1 MVEQIYNPDVVIVG
15 GGVAGLTVAINLA
28 PRKVC
33 VITKDSLGINTS
45 STWSQAGIAASVDK
59 NDSNEMH
66 ISDTLKTA
74 KGLGNETV
82 ARKIISESKATIKD
96 LEEIGVKFDKNP
108 DGSFNLGL
116 EGAHSHNRIVGSKG
130 DSSGIE
136 IMRGLIDEVKKL
148 DHITVLE
155 NVSIDSIMH
164 ENNTI
169 YGVIGRFTDKNIP
182 NNHVVIQSS
191 HIVLATGGL
200 GGIFANTTN
209 PRTSY
214 GEGIALAA
222 QVGAVLTDMEF
233 VQFHPT
239 GLDFG
244 LDPTPL
250 ATEAIRGAGAHL
262 INQNGERFMLGIH
275 EEVELAPRDIIAQ
288 NIFKQID
295 AGNSVFLDC
304 RKNIG
309 IDFKI
314 KFPQVYSYCTKAGID
329 PSKEMMPI
337 IPVAHYHI
345 GGVKTDL
352 RGRTSVEGL
361 WCCGE
366 ASATGVH
373 GANRLAS
380 NSLLEALVFGKIVAN
395 EINKEPL
402 KQNAEVISSSFIRTY
417 KEKTKNKIR
426 AKKFI
431 WQLRSTM
438 MRNLGIVRNQASIAK
453 GLSDIIRIE
462 RESRGMS
469 AKLNDMIL
477 VSKFII
483 CGAFK
488 REESRGCHL
497 RSDFTEENDNF
508 LKHLDQSKHTLEK
521 DILNIIDRRNKIDKE
536 NILAS

>member
-1 MVEQIYNPDVVIVG
+1 MTEKIYTPDVVIVG
-15 GGVAGLTVAINLA
+15 GGVAGLTVALNLA

-33 VITKDSLGINTS
+33 VITKSSLGVNTS
-45 STWSQAGIAASVDK
+45 SSWSQAGIAASIDK
-59 NDSNEMH
+59 DDSNQQH
-66 ISDTLKTA
+66 LDDTLKTA
-74 KGLGNETV
+74 KGLADETV
-82 ARKIISESKATIKD
+82 VKKIVSESSNVIKD
-96 LEEIGVKFDKNP
+96 LESIGVQFDKNP

-116 EGAHSHNRIVGSKG
+116 EGAHSHKRIVGSKG

-136 IMRGLIDEVKKL
+136 IMRGLINEVKQSE
-148 DHITVLE
+148 HITILE

-164 ENNTI
+164 EDNTI
-169 YGVIGRFTDKNIP
+169 YGVIGRFTNQNIP

-209 PRTSY
+209 PRSSY

-222 QVGAVLTDMEF
+222 QVGATLSDMEF

-262 INQNGERFMLGIH
+262 VNQNNERFMLGVH
-275 EEVELAPRDIIAQ
+275 PEVELAPRDIIAQ
-288 NIFKQID
+288 NIFQQLD
-295 AGNSVFLDC
+295 RGNSVFLDC
-304 RKNIG
+304 RNNIG
-309 IDFKI
+309 GNFELQ
-314 KFPQVYSYCTKAGID
+314 FPQVHSYCVKAEID
-329 PSKEMMPI
+329 PAKDLMPI

-352 RGRTSVEGL
+352 TGRTSVAGL

-366 ASATGVH
+366 VAATGVH

-380 NSLLEALVFGKIVAN
+380 NSLLEALVFGKIVAQ
-395 EINKEPL
+395 EINKEPF
-402 KQNAEVISSSFIRTY
+402 KQQSDIVSSSFIKTY
-417 KEKTKNKIR
+417 KEKTRSKIR

-438 MRNLGIVRNQASIAK
+438 MRNLGIVRNQTSILK
-453 GLSDIIRIE
+453 GLTEIIRIE
-462 RESRGMS
+462 RESRGLS

-483 CGAFK
+483 VGAMK
-488 REESRGCHL
+488 RVESRGCHL
-497 RSDFTEENDNF
+497 RYDYPKEDPNF
-508 LKHLDQSKHTLEK
+508 LKHIDQSQVSLEEDLK
-521 DILNIIDRRNKIDKE
+521 LILSEKE
-536 NILAS
+536 FPIEKSVAK

>member
-1 MVEQIYNPDVVIVG
+1 MTEKIYSPDVVIVG
-15 GGVAGLTVAINLA
+15 GGVAGLTVALNLA
-28 PRKVC
+28 PRRVC
-33 VITKDSLGINTS
+33 VITKNNLGVNTS
-45 STWSQAGIAASVDK
+45 SSWSQAGIAASIDK
-59 NDSNEMH
+59 DDSNEKH
-66 ISDTLKTA
+66 LDDTLKTA
-74 KGLGNETV
+74 KGLANKEV
-82 ARKIISESKATIKD
+82 VEKIVSESVNVIKD
-96 LEEIGVKFDKNP
+96 LESIGVQFDKNP

-136 IMRGLIDEVKKL
+136 IMRGLINKVKSSE
-148 DHITVLE
+148 HITILE

-164 ENNTI
+164 EDNTI
-169 YGVIGRFTDKNIP
+169 YGVIGRFTDKNVP

-209 PRTSY
+209 PRSSY

-222 QVGAVLTDMEF
+222 QVGATLTDMEF

-262 INQNGERFMLGIH
+262 VNQNNERFMLGVH
-275 EEVELAPRDIIAQ
+275 PEVELAPRDVIAQ

-295 AGNSVFLDC
+295 MGNSVFLDC
-304 RKNIG
+304 RENIG
-309 IDFKI
+309 DDFEL
-314 KFPQVYSYCTKAGID
+314 KFPQVYSYCVKAEID
-329 PSKEMMPI
+329 PAKDLMPI
-337 IPVAHYHI
+337 LPVAHYHI

-352 RGRTSVEGL
+352 HGRTSVNGL

-366 ASATGVH
+366 VAATGVH

-380 NSLLEALVFGKIVAN
+380 NSLLEALVFGKVVAQQINN
-395 EINKEPL
+395 EPFK
-402 KQNAEVISSSFIRTY
+402 KQIDTITSSFIRTY
-417 KEKTKNKIR
+417 KEKTRSKIR
-426 AKKFI
+426 ARKYI

-438 MRNLGIVRNQASIAK
+438 MRHLGIVRNQSSILK
-453 GLSDIIRIE
+453 GLTEIIRIE
-462 RESRGMS
+462 RESRGLS

-483 CGAFK
+483 VGAMK
-488 REESRGCHL
+488 RTESRGCHL
-497 RSDFTEENDNF
+497 RYDYPNEDPNF
-508 LKHLDQSKHTLEK
+508 LKHIDQSQETLIK
-521 DILNIIDRRNKIDKE
+521 DLE
-536 NILAS
+536 NIQSKSELFIEKSFAN

>member
-1 MVEQIYNPDVVIVG
+1 MTENIYTPDVVVVG
-15 GGVAGLTVAINLA
+15 GGVAGLTVALNLA

-33 VITKDSLGINTS
+33 VITKSNLGINTS
-45 STWSQAGIAASVDK
+45 SSWSQAGIAASIDK
-59 NDSNEMH
+59 DDSLEIH
-66 ISDTLKTA
+66 LKDTLKTA
-74 KGLGNETV
+74 KGLANEAV
-82 ARKIISESKATIKD
+82 AKKIISESFNVIKD
-96 LEEIGVKFDKNP
+96 LENIGVQFDKNS

-116 EGAHSHNRIVGSKG
+116 EAAHSHKRIVGSKG

-136 IMRGLIDEVKKL
+136 IMRGLINEVKQSE
-148 DHITVLE
+148 HITVLE

-169 YGVIGRFTDKNIP
+169 YGVIGRFTDKNMP
-182 NNHVVIQSS
+182 DNHVIIQSS

-200 GGIFANTTN
+200 GGIYANTTN
-209 PRTSY
+209 PRSSY

-222 QVGAVLTDMEF
+222 EVGAILTDMEF

-250 ATEAIRGAGAHL
+250 ATEAIRGAGAFL
-262 INQNGERFMLGIH
+262 VNQNNDRFMLSAH
-275 EEVELAPRDIIAQ
+275 PDAELAPRDIIAQ

-295 AGNSVFLDC
+295 QGNSVFLDC
-304 RKNIG
+304 RDTIG
-309 IDFKI
+309 DNFKSR
-314 KFPQVYSYCTKAGID
+314 FPQVHSYCVKAEID
-329 PSKEMMPI
+329 PAKDLMPI

-345 GGVKTDL
+345 GGVKTDIT
-352 RGRTSVEGL
+352 GRTSVDGL

-366 ASATGVH
+366 VAATGVH

-395 EINKEPL
+395 EINSQPFKQEQQAINSNFL
-402 KQNAEVISSSFIRTY
+402 KTY
-417 KEKTKNKIR
+417 KEKTRSKIR
-426 AKKFI
+426 AKKYI

-438 MRNLGIVRNQASIAK
+438 MRHLGIVRNETSILK
-453 GLSDIIRIE
+453 GLSEIIRIE
-462 RESRGMS
+462 RDSKGLS

-483 CGAFK
+483 VGAIK
-488 REESRGCHL
+488 RTESRGCHL
-497 RSDFTEENDNF
+497 RFDYPNADPKF
-508 LKHLDQSKHTLEK
+508 LNHIDQTQITMEQDIESILLEK
-521 DILNIIDRRNKIDKE
+521 DLPQEKT
-536 NILAS
+536 LAS

>member
-262 INQNGERFMLGIH
+262 INQNSERFMLGIH

-497 RSDFTEENDNF
+497 RSDFTEENDKF

-521 DILNIIDRRNKIDKE
+521 DILNIIDRRNNIDKE

>member
-1 MVEQIYNPDVVIVG
+1 MAEQIYNPDVVIVG

-33 VITKDSLGINTS
+33 VITKDVLGINTS
-45 STWSQAGIAASVDK
+45 SSWSQAGIAASIDK
-59 NDSNEMH
+59 KDSNEIH
-66 ISDTLKTA
+66 ILDTLKTA
-74 KGLGNETV
+74 KGLGNEEV
-82 ARKIISESKATIKD
+82 ARKIISESRSTISD

-136 IMRGLIDEVKKL
+136 IMRGLIEEVRKL
-148 DHITVLE
+148 DHITILE
-155 NVSIDSIMH
+155 NISIDSIMH
-164 ENNTI
+164 EKNTI
-169 YGVIGRFTDKNIP
+169 YGVIGRFTNKNIP

-233 VQFHPT
+233 IQFHPT

-262 INQNGERFMLGIH
+262 VNQNGERFMLGVH
-275 EEVELAPRDIIAQ
+275 KEVELAPRDIIAQ
-288 NIFKQID
+288 SIFKQID
-295 AGNSVFLDC
+295 SGNSVFLDC

-309 IDFKI
+309 KDFKK
-314 KFPQVYSYCTKAGID
+314 KFPQVHSYCIKAGID

-352 RGRTSVEGL
+352 EGRTSVEGL

-366 ASATGVH
+366 VSATGVH

-380 NSLLEALVFGKIVAN
+380 NSLLEALVYGKIVAK

-402 KQNAEVISSSFIRTY
+402 KQNEEVISSSFIRTY

-438 MRNLGIVRNQASIAK
+438 MRNLGIVRDQKTIAK

-469 AKLNDMIL
+469 AKLNDMIM

-483 CGAFK
+483 CGAYK

-497 RSDFTEENDNF
+497 RSDFTSENIEF
-508 LKHLDQSKHTLEK
+508 LTHFDQSKETL
-521 DILNIIDRRNKIDKE
+521 DQDIASILNSLKNIEHE
-536 NILAS
+536 NVLAS

>member
-1 MVEQIYNPDVVIVG
+1 MTENIYTPDVVVVG
-15 GGVAGLTVAINLA
+15 GGVAGLTVALNLA

-33 VITKDSLGINTS
+33 VITKSNLGINTS
-45 STWSQAGIAASVDK
+45 SSWSQAGIAASIDK
-59 NDSNEMH
+59 DDSLEIH
-66 ISDTLKTA
+66 LKDTLKTA
-74 KGLGNETV
+74 KGLANEAV
-82 ARKIISESKATIKD
+82 AKKIISESFNVIKD
-96 LEEIGVKFDKNP
+96 LENIGVKFDKNS

-116 EGAHSHNRIVGSKG
+116 EAAHSHKRIVGSKG

-136 IMRGLIDEVKKL
+136 IMRGLINEVKQSE
-148 DHITVLE
+148 HITVLE

-169 YGVIGRFTDKNIP
+169 YGVIGRFTDKNMP
-182 NNHVVIQSS
+182 DNHVIIQSS

-200 GGIFANTTN
+200 GGIYANTTN
-209 PRTSY
+209 PRSSY

-222 QVGAVLTDMEF
+222 EVGAILTDMEF

-250 ATEAIRGAGAHL
+250 ATEAIRGAGAFL
-262 INQNGERFMLGIH
+262 VNQNNDRFMLSAH
-275 EEVELAPRDIIAQ
+275 PDAELAPRDIIAQ

-295 AGNSVFLDC
+295 QGNSVFLDC
-304 RKNIG
+304 RDTIG
-309 IDFKI
+309 DNFKSR
-314 KFPQVYSYCTKAGID
+314 FPQVHSYCVKAEID
-329 PSKEMMPI
+329 PAKDLMPI

-345 GGVKTDL
+345 GGVKTDIT
-352 RGRTSVEGL
+352 GRTSVDGL

-366 ASATGVH
+366 VAATGVH

-395 EINKEPL
+395 EINSQPFKQEQQAINSNFL
-402 KQNAEVISSSFIRTY
+402 KTY
-417 KEKTKNKIR
+417 KEKTRSKIR
-426 AKKFI
+426 AKKYI

-438 MRNLGIVRNQASIAK
+438 MRHLGIVRNETSILK
-453 GLSDIIRIE
+453 GLSEIIRIE
-462 RESRGMS
+462 RDSKGLS

-483 CGAFK
+483 VGAIK
-488 REESRGCHL
+488 RTESRGCHL
-497 RSDFTEENDNF
+497 RFDYPNADPKF
-508 LKHLDQSKHTLEK
+508 LNHIDQTQITMEQDIESILLEK
-521 DILNIIDRRNKIDKE
+521 DLPQEKT
-536 NILAS
+536 LAS

>member
-1 MVEQIYNPDVVIVG
+1 MTEKIYTPDVVIVG
-15 GGVAGLTVAINLA
+15 GGVAGLTVALNLA

-33 VITKDSLGINTS
+33 VITKSSLGVNTS
-45 STWSQAGIAASVDK
+45 SSWSQAGIAASIDK
-59 NDSNEMH
+59 DDSNQQH
-66 ISDTLKTA
+66 LDDTLKTA
-74 KGLGNETV
+74 KGLADEAV
-82 ARKIISESKATIKD
+82 VKKIVSESANVIKD
-96 LEEIGVKFDKNP
+96 LENIGVKFDKNP

-116 EGAHSHNRIVGSKG
+116 EGAHSHKRIVGSKG

-136 IMRGLIDEVKKL
+136 IMRGLINEVEKSE
-148 DHITVLE
+148 HITVLE
-155 NVSIDSIMH
+155 NISIDSIMH
-164 ENNTI
+164 EENTI
-169 YGVIGRFTDKNIP
+169 YGVIGRFTDNNIP

-209 PRTSY
+209 PRSSY

-222 QVGAVLTDMEF
+222 QVGATLSDMEF

-262 INQNGERFMLGIH
+262 VNQNNERFMLGVH
-275 EEVELAPRDIIAQ
+275 PEVELAPRDIIAQ
-288 NIFKQID
+288 NIFQQLD
-295 AGNSVFLDC
+295 QGNSVFLDC
-304 RKNIG
+304 RNTIG
-309 IDFKI
+309 GNFETR
-314 KFPQVYSYCTKAGID
+314 FPQVHSYCVRAEINPEKD
-329 PSKEMMPI
+329 LMPI

-352 RGRTSVEGL
+352 TGRTSVEGL

-366 ASATGVH
+366 VAATGVH

-380 NSLLEALVFGKIVAN
+380 NSLLEALVFGKIVAQ
-395 EINKEPL
+395 EINKQPF
-402 KQNAEVISSSFIRTY
+402 KQQSDVVSSSFIKTY
-417 KEKTKNKIR
+417 KEKTRSKIR
-426 AKKFI
+426 ARKFI

-438 MRNLGIVRNQASIAK
+438 MRNLGIVRNQTSIFK
-453 GLSDIIRIE
+453 GLTEIIRIE
-462 RESRGMS
+462 RESRGLS

-483 CGAFK
+483 VGAMK
-488 REESRGCHL
+488 RAESRGCHL
-497 RSDFTEENDNF
+497 RFDYPNEDPNF
-508 LKHLDQSKHTLEK
+508 LKHIDQSQETLER
-521 DILNIIDRRNKIDKE
+521 DLELILSEKE
-536 NILAS
+536 LPIEKSIAN

>member
-1 MVEQIYNPDVVIVG
+1 
-15 GGVAGLTVAINLA
+15 
-28 PRKVC
+28 
-33 VITKDSLGINTS
+33 
-45 STWSQAGIAASVDK
+45 
-59 NDSNEMH
+59 
-66 ISDTLKTA
+66 
-74 KGLGNETV
+74 
-82 ARKIISESKATIKD
+82 
-96 LEEIGVKFDKNP
+96 
-108 DGSFNLGL
+108 
-116 EGAHSHNRIVGSKG
+116 
-130 DSSGIE
+130 
-136 IMRGLIDEVKKL
+136 
-148 DHITVLE
+148 
-155 NVSIDSIMH
+155 MH

-497 RSDFTEENDNF
+497 RSDFTEENDKF

-521 DILNIIDRRNKIDKE
+521 DILNIIDRRNNIDKE

>member
-1 MVEQIYNPDVVIVG
+1 MTENIYTPDVVVVG
-15 GGVAGLTVAINLA
+15 GGVAGLTVALNLA

-33 VITKDSLGINTS
+33 VITKSNLGINTS
-45 STWSQAGIAASVDK
+45 SSWSQAGIAASIDK
-59 NDSNEMH
+59 DDSLEIH
-66 ISDTLKTA
+66 LKDTLKTA
-74 KGLGNETV
+74 KGLANEAV
-82 ARKIISESKATIKD
+82 AKKIISESFNVIKD
-96 LEEIGVKFDKNP
+96 LENIGVKFDKNS

-116 EGAHSHNRIVGSKG
+116 EAAHSHKRIVGSKG

-136 IMRGLIDEVKKL
+136 IMRGLINEVKQSE
-148 DHITVLE
+148 HITVLE

-169 YGVIGRFTDKNIP
+169 YGVIGRFTDKNMP
-182 NNHVVIQSS
+182 DNHVIIQSS

-200 GGIFANTTN
+200 GGIYANTTN
-209 PRTSY
+209 PRSSY

-222 QVGAVLTDMEF
+222 EVGAILTDMEF

-250 ATEAIRGAGAHL
+250 ATEAIRGAGAFL
-262 INQNGERFMLGIH
+262 VNQNNDRFMLGAH
-275 EEVELAPRDIIAQ
+275 PDAELAPRDIIAQ

-295 AGNSVFLDC
+295 QGNSVFLDC
-304 RKNIG
+304 RDTIG
-309 IDFKI
+309 DNFKSR
-314 KFPQVYSYCTKAGID
+314 FPQVHSYCVKAEID
-329 PSKEMMPI
+329 PAKDLMPI

-345 GGVKTDL
+345 GGVKTDIT
-352 RGRTSVEGL
+352 GRTSVDGL

-366 ASATGVH
+366 VAATGVH

-395 EINKEPL
+395 EINSQPFKQEQQAINSNFL
-402 KQNAEVISSSFIRTY
+402 KTY
-417 KEKTKNKIR
+417 KEKTRSKIR
-426 AKKFI
+426 AKKYI

-438 MRNLGIVRNQASIAK
+438 MRHLGIVRNETSILK
-453 GLSDIIRIE
+453 GLSEIIRIE
-462 RESRGMS
+462 RDSKGLS

-483 CGAFK
+483 VGAIK
-488 REESRGCHL
+488 RTESRGCHL
-497 RSDFTEENDNF
+497 RFDYPNADPKF
-508 LKHLDQSKHTLEK
+508 LNHIDQTQITMEQDIESILLEK
-521 DILNIIDRRNKIDKE
+521 DLPQEKT
-536 NILAS
+536 LAS

>member
-1 MVEQIYNPDVVIVG
+1 MVEKIYTPDVVIVG
-15 GGVAGLTVAINLA
+15 GGVAGLTVALNLA

-33 VITKDSLGINTS
+33 VITKSSLGVNTS
-45 STWSQAGIAASVDK
+45 SSWSQAGIAASIDK
-59 NDSNEMH
+59 DDSNQQH
-66 ISDTLKTA
+66 LDDTLKTA
-74 KGLGNETV
+74 KGLADEAV
-82 ARKIISESKATIKD
+82 VKKIVSESASVIKD
-96 LEEIGVKFDKNP
+96 LEKIGVQFDKNP

-116 EGAHSHNRIVGSKG
+116 EGAHSHKRIVGSKG

-136 IMRGLIDEVKKL
+136 IMRGLINEVEKSE
-148 DHITVLE
+148 HITVLE

-164 ENNTI
+164 EDNTI
-169 YGVIGRFTDKNIP
+169 YGVIGRFTNNNIP

-209 PRTSY
+209 PRSSY

-222 QVGAVLTDMEF
+222 QVGATLSDMEF

-262 INQNGERFMLGIH
+262 VNQNNERFMLGVH
-275 EEVELAPRDIIAQ
+275 PEVELAPRDIIAQ
-288 NIFKQID
+288 NIFQQLD
-295 AGNSVFLDC
+295 QGNSVFLDC
-304 RKNIG
+304 RNNIG
-309 IDFKI
+309 GDFETR
-314 KFPQVYSYCTKAGID
+314 FPQVHSYCVKAEID
-329 PSKEMMPI
+329 PAKDLMPI

-352 RGRTSVEGL
+352 TGRTSVEGL

-366 ASATGVH
+366 VAATGVH

-380 NSLLEALVFGKIVAN
+380 NSLLEALVFGKIVAE
-395 EINKEPL
+395 EINKQPF
-402 KQNAEVISSSFIRTY
+402 KQQSDVVSSSFIKTY
-417 KEKTKNKIR
+417 KEKTRSKIR
-426 AKKFI
+426 ARKFI

-438 MRNLGIVRNQASIAK
+438 MRNLGIVRNQASIFK
-453 GLSDIIRIE
+453 GLTEIIRIE
-462 RESRGMS
+462 RESRGLS

-483 CGAFK
+483 VGAMK
-488 REESRGCHL
+488 RAESRGCHL
-497 RSDFTEENDNF
+497 RFDYPNEDPKF
-508 LKHLDQSKHTLEK
+508 LKHIDQSQETLKRDLELILSEK
-521 DILNIIDRRNKIDKE
+521 EFSTEKSIAN
-536 NILAS
+536 

>member
-1 MVEQIYNPDVVIVG
+1 MTENIYTPDVVIVG
-15 GGVAGLTVAINLA
+15 GGVAGLTVALNLA

-33 VITKDSLGINTS
+33 VITKSSLGVNTS
-45 STWSQAGIAASVDK
+45 SSWSQAGIAASIDK
-59 NDSNEMH
+59 DDSNQQH
-66 ISDTLKTA
+66 LDDTLKTA
-74 KGLGNETV
+74 KGLADETIV
-82 ARKIISESKATIKD
+82 KKIVSESSNVIKD
-96 LEEIGVKFDKNP
+96 LENIGVQFDKNQ

-116 EGAHSHNRIVGSKG
+116 EGAHSHKRIVGSKG

-136 IMRGLIDEVKKL
+136 IMRGLINEVKQSE
-148 DHITVLE
+148 HITILE

-164 ENNTI
+164 EDNTI
-169 YGVIGRFTDKNIP
+169 YGVIGRFTNQNIP

-209 PRTSY
+209 PRSSY

-222 QVGAVLTDMEF
+222 QVGATLSDMEF

-262 INQNGERFMLGIH
+262 VNQNNERFMLGVH
-275 EEVELAPRDIIAQ
+275 PEVELAPRDIIAQ
-288 NIFKQID
+288 NIFQQLD
-295 AGNSVFLDC
+295 RGNSVFLDC
-304 RKNIG
+304 RNNIG
-309 IDFKI
+309 GNFELQ
-314 KFPQVYSYCTKAGID
+314 FPQVHSYCVKADID
-329 PSKEMMPI
+329 PVKDLMPI

-352 RGRTSVEGL
+352 TGRTSVAGL

-366 ASATGVH
+366 VAATGVH

-380 NSLLEALVFGKIVAN
+380 NSLLEALVFGKIVAQ
-395 EINKEPL
+395 EINKEPF
-402 KQNAEVISSSFIRTY
+402 KQQSDIVSSSFIKTY
-417 KEKTKNKIR
+417 KEKTRSKIR

-438 MRNLGIVRNQASIAK
+438 MRNLGIVRNQTSILK
-453 GLSDIIRIE
+453 GLTEIIRIE
-462 RESRGMS
+462 RESRGLS

-483 CGAFK
+483 VGAMK
-488 REESRGCHL
+488 RVESRGCHL
-497 RSDFTEENDNF
+497 RYDYPNEDPNF
-508 LKHLDQSKHTLEK
+508 LKHIDQSQVSLEEDLK
-521 DILNIIDRRNKIDKE
+521 LILSEKE
-536 NILAS
+536 FPIEKSIAK

>member
-275 EEVELAPRDIIAQ
+275 KEVELAPRDIIAQ

-488 REESRGCHL
+488 RKESRGCHL

-521 DILNIIDRRNKIDKE
+521 DILNIMDRRNKIDKE

>member
-497 RSDFTEENDNF
+497 RSDFTEENDKF

>member
-1 MVEQIYNPDVVIVG
+1 MTEQIYTPDVVIVG
-15 GGVAGLTVAINLA
+15 GGVAGLTVALNLA

-33 VITKDSLGINTS
+33 VITKSSLGVNTS
-45 STWSQAGIAASVDK
+45 SSWSQAGIAASVDK
-59 NDSNEMH
+59 NDSNEIH
-66 ISDTLKTA
+66 LNDTLKTA
-74 KGLGNETV
+74 KGLANESV
-82 ARKIISESKATIKD
+82 VRKIVSESANVIRD
-96 LEEIGVKFDKNP
+96 LENIGVQFDKNP

-116 EGAHSHNRIVGSKG
+116 EGAHSHKRIVGSKG

-136 IMRGLIDEVKKL
+136 IMRGLINEVKQSP
-148 DHITVLE
+148 HITILE

-164 ENNTI
+164 EDNTI

-209 PRTSY
+209 PRSSY

-222 QVGAVLTDMEF
+222 QIGATLTDMEF

-262 INQNGERFMLGIH
+262 VNQNNERFMLGVH
-275 EEVELAPRDIIAQ
+275 PEVELAPRDIIAQ
-288 NIFKQID
+288 NIFQQID
-295 AGNSVFLDC
+295 KGNSVFLDC
-304 RKNIG
+304 RNNIG
-309 IDFKI
+309 EHFETQ
-314 KFPQVYSYCTKAGID
+314 FPQVHSYCVKAELD
-329 PSKEMMPI
+329 PSKDLMPI

-352 RGRTSVEGL
+352 TGRTSVEGL

-366 ASATGVH
+366 VAATGVH

-380 NSLLEALVFGKIVAN
+380 NSLLEALVFGKIVAV
-395 EINKEPL
+395 EINKQPF
-402 KQNAEVISSSFIRTY
+402 KQQVEVVSSSFIKTY
-417 KEKTKNKIR
+417 KEKTRSKIR

-438 MRNLGIVRNQASIAK
+438 MRNLGIVRNQDSIIR
-453 GLSDIIRIE
+453 GLRDLIRIE
-462 RESRGMS
+462 REARGLS

-483 CGAFK
+483 VGALK
-488 REESRGCHL
+488 RTESRGCHL
-497 RSDFTEENDNF
+497 RFDYPNEDNNF
-508 LKHLDQSKHTLEK
+508 LKHIDQSQETLQKDLNSFLLEIDLTEEK
-521 DILNIIDRRNKIDKE
+521 FVAN
-536 NILAS
+536 